1 MAHNYKY
8 HQIATDQEI
17 KDFFN
22 PNFWHEVK
30 DYLFYFIKVFVLIGV
45 IFIFLR
51 SSVTDKVSVDG
62 LSMFPYFNAGGIAQ
76 KDEIYID
83 KFTPKFSD
91 YNRGQVIVLISPEGC
106 RSEKTLYIKRT
117 IGLPGEQVRINKGK
131 VYIINQKY
139 PYPGIELNESEYL
152 GSQVETFKAINSPDL
167 QEFVSEKL
175 LPNQYW
181 FMGDNRTGSQD
192 ARFCGPIMKDEILG
206 GEIYRVTPESEKGLF
221 KLPKYNIGR
230 L

>member
-8 HQIATDQEI
+8 HQIATEQEI

-22 PNFWHEVK
+22 PNFWHEIK
-30 DYLFYFIKVFVLIGV
+30 DYLFYFVKVFVIIGV
-45 IFIFLR
+45 FFIFLR
-51 SSVTDKVSVDG
+51 SSVIDKVSVDG
-62 LSMFPYFNAGGIAQ
+62 LSMFPYFNKGGIQQ

-83 KFTPKFSD
+83 KLSPKYSE

-106 RSEKTLYIKRT
+106 RSEKTLYIKRV
-117 IGLPGEQVRINKGK
+117 IGLPGEQIRINKGK
-131 VYIINQKY
+131 VYIINSKY
-139 PYPGIELNESEYL
+139 PYPGIELDEKEYL
-152 GSQVETFKAINSPDL
+152 QESVKTYKAIINPDA

-181 FMGDNRTGSQD
+181 FMGDNRSGSQD
-192 ARFCGPIMKDEILG
+192 ARFCGPIMKDQILG
-206 GEIYRVTPESEKGLF
+206 GQIYRTTPESEKGIF